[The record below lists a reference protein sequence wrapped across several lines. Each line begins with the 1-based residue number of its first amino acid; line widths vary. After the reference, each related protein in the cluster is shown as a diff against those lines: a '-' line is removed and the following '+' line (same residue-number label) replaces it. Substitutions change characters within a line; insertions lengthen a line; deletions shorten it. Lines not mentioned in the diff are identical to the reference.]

1 MDYSSYRKI
10 IGVIH
15 NIQVGESCCTQMLT
29 VRTGEGMVNL
39 IVSGD
44 TVVIDRV
51 RLRRGM
57 RIAAFYDGN
66 LPVRSVYPPRYQ
78 AEIVTVLRRNQDVAL
93 GYFDENLTAADQSL
107 TLNLSPMTNVETM
120 NGQRFL
126 CSPGNSDLLVYYTS
140 TTRSLPPQTTPQ
152 RVIVLCVGD

>member
-10 IGVIH
+10 TGVIH
-15 NIQVGESCCTQMLT
+15 NIQMGESCCTQMLT
-29 VRTGEGMVNL
+29 LRSGGGMVNL
-39 IVSGD
+39 IVSAD
-44 TVVIDRV
+44 TVVIDQV

-66 LPVRSVYPPRYQ
+66 LPVPAIYPPRYQ
-78 AEIVTVLRRNQDVAL
+78 AEIITTLRRNQEVAL
-93 GYFDENLTAADQSL
+93 GYFDENLTAEDQSL
-107 TLNLSPMTNVETM
+107 TLNLSPVTNVETI

-126 CSPGNSDLLVYYTS
+126 CSPGNADLLVYYTV

-152 RVIVLCVGD
+152 RVIVLCTGE